1 VTYPNDRYDR
11 TDLVP
16 PPGALPPVLP
26 ASWIRAAQNAGLH
39 TADADNR
46 ATERHEDGRWGRYRD
61 TGEDAG
67 YAWSNSALAQP
78 SVPIEYADDGA
89 AYEQDPAADKLTRA
103 QRRRA
108 RKTGNKAGAH
118 TPDTGSSEQPGG
130 RARLKKSMRWRLR
143 AVLGNVTVTDTH
155 ATIWFVQSP
164 GTWNMRPITE
174 QAQFIHDEALVLAEL
189 RAKGVTRLHRRTVL
203 EPWPVTEWA
212 QAHAALAENPLPD
225 THDGLPW
232 GDYLVG
238 HQMAMLDGSPTRKR
252 RYWGIELH
260 RRSLMARAIVD
271 AADMSAGVPWL
282 GRRLE
287 QWSEQVLRDE
297 QAAAAEYII
306 DLERVMLS
314 PGVEAIPA
322 DAAAMDYLLRRS
334 AAVGTALSD
343 PAPAGAPAGW
353 AFEDLPALSEISEMT
368 YTPGDGH
375 TVVETQVDGRTQ
387 RSYVTVLTVGRMA
400 ALAIPEQASPWQ
412 IQGDEI
418 GVPIEWSERL
428 TLHTREETLAEIRK
442 QRNAIESQYRHYTVE
457 HDETPPDSL
466 ASQHKLSRKLE
477 NEMRNGG
484 ALSTRVSGW
493 WRVAV
498 SGNSPQQVR
507 DRVSSL
513 QKRYGPN
520 IELVVENGQFHLLKE
535 FMPGEAIAN
544 TAHKR
549 RMSVITAS
557 AGQSA
562 ASDRIGDEEGV
573 YLGETASIS
582 ARPVCW
588 NLYAA
593 HDFFDKSGLTPIVGT
608 QGAGKTHLAGML
620 TYQAVRMGAHA
631 VILDPSGRLQKLAH
645 LPELAPFTTVYE
657 LTGSGARRGLL
668 NVYQVVAEP
677 NPDDAAY
684 RSDHPAYADTPDPRA
699 SAARAY
705 RAACEAAEAERKEL
719 AESVL
724 LDMLDSDDR
733 TDRDTKDAIRTAI
746 DAVGGGPDNALD
758 DVLDQLD
765 RLAVLPSGT
774 GINDGSSAE
783 PGSAVVSAEVR
794 AAAGRAGRQ
803 LRTMS
808 KLAAAQVLFRGDS
821 AGPSDHTYSAIA
833 DSRVTILTM
842 PGLQI
847 DDSGDPSRQTATE
860 RMATP
865 LIRLAA
871 WLAMRL
877 VYDKPPALA
886 KLLFLD
892 ENRYLNQ
899 SAAGRTLNMRLSRDN
914 RKFRVRAFVLS
925 QLAADFL
932 NLAEGNSDQDQSQQ
946 TDEIIIGRIGSSAG
960 ARENALKLLGLDT
973 DEGFEAVFDR
983 LGGGRSSTYD
993 KRTNEARRQR
1003 AERDGT
1009 DQARTYLVRLGG
1021 DIELVRTSWTHF
1033 THLAHVAA
1041 VLDSR
1046 AKAH

>member
-1 VTYPNDRYDR
+1 MNYPHDRYD

-39 TADADNR
+39 TADAPSEPR
-46 ATERHEDGRWGRYRD
+46 ASEPRPF
-61 TGEDAG
+61 
-67 YAWSNSALAQP
+67 AQ
-78 SVPIEYADDGA
+78 
-89 AYEQDPAADKLTRA
+89 QPAADAWSDVVARSHEDEGSGTDHSDFPSESVSWEKPSRKE
-103 QRRRA
+103 RRRA
-108 RKTGNKAGAH
+108 RKADKIGWDG
-118 TPDTGSSEQPGG
+118 GSSEHADAGG
-130 RARLKKSMRWRLR
+130 RARVAKAMRWRLR

-155 ATIWFVQSP
+155 ATIWFVQAP

-174 QAQFIHDEALVLAEL
+174 QAQFIRDEALVLAEL
-189 RAKGVTRLHRRTVL
+189 RGKGVTRLHRRTVL

-212 QAHAALAENPLPD
+212 HAHEALAEDPLPD
-225 THDGLPW
+225 VDGALSW

-238 HQMAMLDGSPTRKR
+238 HQMAMLDGAPTRKR

-260 RRSLMARAIVD
+260 RRSATARAIVS
-271 AADMSAGVPWL
+271 AADTASGVPFL
-282 GRRLE
+282 GKRLTR
-287 QWSEQVLRDE
+287 WSEQVLRDE
-297 QAAAAEYII
+297 QDAAAEYIV

-334 AAVGTALSD
+334 AAVGTPLSD

-353 AFEDLPALSEISEMT
+353 AFEDLPALSDIAEMT

-375 TVVETQVDGRTQ
+375 TVVDTTVAGRTL

-400 ALAIPEQASPWQ
+400 ALPIPEQASPWQ

-418 GVPIEWSERL
+418 GLPVEWSERL

-442 QRNAIESQYRHYTVE
+442 QRNAVESQYKHYTVE

-466 ASQHKLSRKLE
+466 AAQHALSRRLE
-477 NEMRNGG
+477 TEMRNGG
-484 ALSTRVSGW
+484 ALSIRVSGW
-493 WRVAV
+493 WRMAV

-507 DRVSSL
+507 DRVSAL

-520 IELVVENGQFHLLKE
+520 IELAVENGQFHLLKE
-535 FMPGEAIAN
+535 FMPGEPVAN

-549 RMSVITAS
+549 RMNVITAS

-562 ASDRIGDEEGV
+562 ASDRIGDEEGI

-620 TYQAVRMGAHA
+620 TYQGVRMGAHA
-631 VILDPSGRLQKLAH
+631 VILDPSGRLQKLAR
-645 LPELAPFTTVYE
+645 LPELAPFTNVYE

-677 NPDDAAY
+677 DPTDAAY
-684 RSDHPAYADTPDPRA
+684 QPEHPDYAGTPDPRA
-699 SAARAY
+699 TAERAY
-705 RAACEAAEAERKEL
+705 RAAREAAQSERKEL

-733 TDRDTKDAIRTAI
+733 TDRDVKEAIRTAI
-746 DAVGGGPDNALD
+746 ADVGGQPHNALD
-758 DVLDQLD
+758 DVLDRLD
-765 RLAVLPSGT
+765 EIAVAPADT
-774 GINDGSSAE
+774 GSRSELDEAGAPALSPQI
-783 PGSAVVSAEVR
+783 R
-794 AAAGRAGRQ
+794 IAAGRAGRQ
-803 LRTMS
+803 LRSMS
-808 KLAAAQVLFRGDS
+808 KLAAAQVLFRGES
-821 AGPSDHTYSAIA
+821 AGVGDQTYSAIA

-847 DDSGDPSRQTATE
+847 DDSGDASRQTATE

-877 VYDKPPALA
+877 VYDKPPALP

-899 SAAGRTLNMRLSRDN
+899 SQAGRTLNMRLSRDN
-914 RKFRVRAFVLS
+914 RKYRVRAFVLS
-925 QLAADFL
+925 QLASDFL
-932 NLAEGNSDQDQSQQ
+932 GLSEGNGDQDQSQQ
-946 TDEIIIGRIGSSAG
+946 TDEVIIGRIGSSDA
-960 ARENALKLLGLDT
+960 ARKDALTLLGLDT

-1003 AERDGT
+1003 TARDGT

-1033 THLAHVAA
+1033 THLAHVAD